1 MRALILALL
10 MCLVPGLAAAQ
21 AGCVAPGSVLA
32 FEARGLPPR
41 PQGEIVL
48 LTRPAR
54 ALDLRRW
61 QAGRIEV
68 ALPRQGLRAGARYR
82 IGWQAPGAAPRPL
95 GEVTI
100 CAAET
105 RPARP
110 ARPETAT
117 RRPNPDRAPADVV
130 PAPDGSPEYLVSVSA
145 AQAQAAGAAL
155 TAQGATLLRSRSL
168 PALGETLLIF
178 AFPAGLSLA
187 EARSLLAQAAPTA
200 QIDLHHV
207 YGYAQSPRL
216 YAAAMIGDD
225 PGRACRLD
233 RPVRIGVID
242 GPVNPGHPA
251 LQGVRL
257 SRRSV
262 LAEGERPAP
271 PDHGT
276 AVVQII
282 AGPGPGPLSGF
293 AAGAEVLAAAAFG
306 AVRGRPGARLENV
319 GAGLDWLTAQRVRL
333 VNLSMSGAPNRAFAR
348 LLALSAGR
356 GAVLVAAAGND
367 GLSRPQYPAAAPE
380 TIAVTAV
387 DAAGRLYRRANRGP
401 HIEFAAPGVDL
412 YVAGAGGGGYRSGT
426 SYAAPIVTA
435 VLARAAQ
442 RGALSLDAA
451 RRALQQGARDLGPA
465 GRDSAHGHG
474 LISGGCR

>member
-1 MRALILALL
+1 MRAVILALL
-10 MCLVPGLAAAQ
+10 LCLMPGLAAAQ
-21 AGCVAPGSVLA
+21 AGCAAPGSTLA
-32 FEARGLPPR
+32 LAARGLPPR
-41 PQGEIVL
+41 AQGEIVL
-48 LTRPAR
+48 MTRPALP
-54 ALDLRRW
+54 LDVRRW
-61 QAGRIEV
+61 QASRVEV
-68 ALPRQGLRAGARYR
+68 VLPRQGLRAGARYR
-82 IGWQAPGAAPRPL
+82 IAWQVPGATPRSL
-95 GEVTI
+95 GRITI
-100 CAAET
+100 CADRT
-105 RPARP
+105 RPEQ
-110 ARPETAT
+110 PEPSA
-117 RRPNPDRAPADVV
+117 RRPNRERAPADVL
-130 PAPDGSPEYLVSVSA
+130 PAPDGSPEYIVSVSA

-155 TAQGATLLRSRSL
+155 TAQGATLLRSRAL
-168 PALGETLLIF
+168 PSLGETLLIF
-178 AFPAGLSLA
+178 AFPGGLSLPA
-187 EARSLLAQAAPTA
+187 ARAVLTQAAPTA

-306 AVRGRPGARLENV
+306 AVRGQPGARLENV
-319 GAGLDWLTAQRVRL
+319 AAGLDWLTGQRVRL

-387 DAAGRLYRRANRGP
+387 DAAGRLYRQANRGP
-401 HIEFAAPGVDL
+401 HVEFAAPGVDL
-412 YVAGAGGGGYRSGT
+412 YVADGRGGGSYRSGT

-435 VLARAAQ
+435 MLARAAQ
-442 RGALSLDAA
+442 RGMPSLASA
-451 RRALQQGARDLGPA
+451 RRALQQGARDLGPP